1 MWLLKTEPGEYS
13 YEDLEREGRARW
25 DGVRNPVALRNLRAM
40 KQGERVLVYHTG
52 SEKAVVGE
60 AVVAKAAYPDPQNA
74 RLAVVDLEPR
84 GRLAAAGDARRAE
97 GARGLRR
104 QPARPPGTAVGRA
117 ADGGAVAAR
126 RGARPEVNERLVVL
140 STVANASDAER
151 ISRALV
157 EQGLAACVNLVPG
170 VVSIY
175 RWQGEVQKEQEFLL
189 VIKTRAE
196 AFERLRAALVALH
209 PYEVPELVAWPIA
222 AGHEPYLSWIDDS
235 VTR

>member
-1 MWLLKTEPGEYS
+1 VS
-13 YEDLEREGRARW
+13 
-25 DGVRNPVALRNLRAM
+25 
-40 KQGERVLVYHTG
+40 
-52 SEKAVVGE
+52 
-60 AVVAKAAYPDPQNA
+60 
-74 RLAVVDLEPR
+74 
-84 GRLAAAGDARRAE
+84 
-97 GARGLRR
+97 
-104 QPARPPGTAVGRA
+104 
-117 ADGGAVAAR
+117 
-126 RGARPEVNERLVVL
+126 ERLVAL

-157 EQGLAACVNLVPG
+157 EQGLAACVNVVPG

-196 AFERLRAALVALH
+196 ALERLRAALVALH

-222 AGHEPYLSWIDDS
+222 AGHEPYLRWIDDS

>member
-1 MWLLKTEPGEYS
+1 MS
-13 YEDLEREGRARW
+13 
-25 DGVRNPVALRNLRAM
+25 
-40 KQGERVLVYHTG
+40 
-52 SEKAVVGE
+52 
-60 AVVAKAAYPDPQNA
+60 
-74 RLAVVDLEPR
+74 
-84 GRLAAAGDARRAE
+84 
-97 GARGLRR
+97 
-104 QPARPPGTAVGRA
+104 
-117 ADGGAVAAR
+117 
-126 RGARPEVNERLVVL
+126 ERLIAL

-157 EQGLAACVNLVPG
+157 EQGLAACVNVVPG

-196 AFERLRAALVALH
+196 ALEALRTALVALH

-222 AGHEPYLSWIDDS
+222 AGHEPYLRWIDDS

>member
-1 MWLLKTEPGEYS
+1 VS
-13 YEDLEREGRARW
+13 
-25 DGVRNPVALRNLRAM
+25 
-40 KQGERVLVYHTG
+40 
-52 SEKAVVGE
+52 
-60 AVVAKAAYPDPQNA
+60 
-74 RLAVVDLEPR
+74 
-84 GRLAAAGDARRAE
+84 
-97 GARGLRR
+97 
-104 QPARPPGTAVGRA
+104 
-117 ADGGAVAAR
+117 
-126 RGARPEVNERLVVL
+126 ERLVAL

-157 EQGLAACVNLVPG
+157 EQGLAACVNVVPG

-196 AFERLRAALVALH
+196 ALERLRAALVALH
-209 PYEVPELVAWPIA
+209 RYEVPELVAWPIA